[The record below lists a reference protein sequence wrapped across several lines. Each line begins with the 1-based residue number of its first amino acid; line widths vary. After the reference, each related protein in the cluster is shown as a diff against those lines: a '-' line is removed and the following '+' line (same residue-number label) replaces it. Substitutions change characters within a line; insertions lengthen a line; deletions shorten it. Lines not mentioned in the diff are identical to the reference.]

1 MMKHNVG
8 LSVLAAGMLLVS
20 GAGEVAALQKPRPI
34 STDSRIQTMRYS
46 ENEVFRFLGYYGYQT
61 LIEFEAGEEIQAIS
75 MGDSVAWQ
83 LNPVGNRLFI
93 KPIDQNPVTN
103 MTVITNQRIYN
114 FELHAEEAKTPHD
127 KNMVY
132 LLRFVYPEITGIG
145 FAHDVSAST
154 VPDLT
159 DPEVASTVNM
169 KYSVRGVDQISPI
182 QVFDDGEFTYFK
194 FRDKN
199 ADVPAF
205 FLVDGSGNE
214 AVINF
219 RAVKDYIVVERV
231 AARFTLRLGAYVVCI
246 YNENMKT
253 PVRIEPEKEGWF

>member
-1 MMKHNVG
+1 MKKYGVL
-8 LSVLAAGMLLVS
+8 LSFCFLAVS
-20 GAGEVAALQKPRPI
+20 VVDAAALQRPRSI

-61 LIEFEAGEEIQAIS
+61 LIEFEVGEDIQSVA

-83 LNPVGNRLFI
+83 LNPAGNRLFI

-103 MTVITNQRIYN
+103 MTVITNRRVYN
-114 FELHAEEAKTPHD
+114 FELHAEEAKGPHE
-127 KNMVY
+127 KNMAYV
-132 LLRFVYPEITGIG
+132 LRFIYPEVTGIG
-145 FAHDVSAST
+145 FAHDVSGSS

-169 KYSVRGVDQISPI
+169 KYSVRGVENISPV

-194 FRDKN
+194 FRDVN
-199 ADVPAF
+199 ADIPAF
-205 FLVDGSGNE
+205 FMVDGNGNE
-214 AVINF
+214 AIINF
-219 RAVKDYIVVERV
+219 RSVKDYIVVERV

-246 YNENMKT
+246 YNENMKV
-253 PVRIEPEKEGWF
+253 PARIEEEKPWYDFW